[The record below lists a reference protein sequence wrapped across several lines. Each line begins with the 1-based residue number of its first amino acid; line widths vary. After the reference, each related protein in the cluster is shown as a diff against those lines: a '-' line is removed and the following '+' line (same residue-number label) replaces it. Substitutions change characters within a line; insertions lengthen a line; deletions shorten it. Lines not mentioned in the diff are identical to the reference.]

1 MPDYMKEIDQDRDW
15 NCEAGMLPLDF
26 ANTAEWHA
34 SSQPLEKL
42 KSYSHLVAWSRAA
55 GLLTEREAQHLLA
68 DSEDHPDKA
77 SAALTKAIELRETI
91 YRIFSAVAN
100 GKEADTTDLE
110 KLCAAHTEA
119 STRTQIVPTPNGFEW
134 DWVAGKE
141 SLDRMLWP
149 IARAAATLLT
159 SEDLDRLGQCADDRG
174 CGWLFL
180 DTSRNR
186 SRRWCSMES
195 CGNRAKARR
204 HYRRQKQKRSELG

>member
-1 MPDYMKEIDQDRDW
+1 MRKIDQDCDW

-34 SSQPLEKL
+34 SAQPQEKL

-68 DSEDHPDKA
+68 EAEDHPVEA

-100 GKEADTTDLE
+100 DKEAETTDLE

-119 STRTQIVPTPNGFEW
+119 LTRTQIVPTPNGFEW
-134 DWVAGKE
+134 GWVASKE
-141 SLDRMLWP
+141 SLDRILWP
-149 IARAAATLLT
+149 IAREAASLLT
-159 SEDLDRLGQCADDRG
+159 SKNLDRLGQCADDRG
-174 CGWLFL
+174 CGWLFI

-204 HYRRQKQKRSELG
+204 HYKRQKQKRSE

>member
-1 MPDYMKEIDQDRDW
+1 MGSLDHMKEADQDCDW
-15 NCEAGMLPLDF
+15 NFEAGTLPLDF
-26 ANTAEWHA
+26 ANTAEFHA
-34 SSQPLEKL
+34 SAQPQETL

-55 GLLTEREAQHLLA
+55 DLLTEREAQHLLA
-68 DSEDHPDKA
+68 EAEDHPDEA
-77 SAALTKAIELRETI
+77 SAALAKALELRETL

-100 GKEADTTDLE
+100 DKGAERADLAN
-110 KLCAAHTEA
+110 LNAALTEA
-119 STRTQIVPTPNGFEW
+119 LTRTQIAPTPSGFKW
-134 DWVAGKE
+134 KWVAGKA

-149 IARAAATLLT
+149 ITRAGASLLT
-159 SEDLDRLGQCADDRG
+159 SEDLERLGECADDRG

-204 HYRRQKQKRSELG
+204 HYKRQIEKQF